1 MKETSGNGIA
11 HRLATVRNAKPI
23 LVVEDGRITET
34 GLDENA
40 AVC

>member
-11 HRLATVRNAKPI
+11 HRLAAIRNAEQI
-23 LVVEDGRITET
+23 LKVEDGRITKT